1 MGKQNAIQS
10 FFTNDRMMLVLVLVN
25 TIAIFVGGFFEA
37 STFFIWSDSFF
48 TILFVIEAIVKIST
62 YGWKDYW
69 KDGWNRFDFILT
81 VVAIPSLMNSFLDF
95 DLATNILLSLRALRI
110 FKSFRLF
117 KFIPNVDGLLK
128 GFKVAARASLIV
140 IIAFVVIVFVTSILA
155 STLYS
160 KIVPDLFG
168 NPGVSLYT
176 IFRYFSGDDW
186 GAVPV
191 RIAQNSSDIVGH
203 LSRTGFA
210 IIFFAGELH
219 LCGRHAGRRQR
230 QNPSKAGG
238 FGKEGGR
245 AKERLTQEMAS
256 RLGLKFRWTMPANR
270 TEISF
275 TLRPRL
281 FPIP

>member
-1 MGKQNAIQS
+1 MPTIIKVFHMGKQNAIQS

-210 IIFFAGELH
+210 IIFFFGGILGVSLVNSIFVDAMQDDDNAKLMEKLDALEKKLDELK
-219 LCGRHAGRRQR
+219 Q
-230 QNPSKAGG
+230 
-238 FGKEGGR
+238 
-245 AKERLTQEMAS
+245 QE
-256 RLGLKFRWTMPANR
+256 K
-270 TEISF
+270 
-275 TLRPRL
+275 
-281 FPIP
+281 

>member
-10 FFTNDRMMLVLVLVN
+10 FFTNDRIMLILVLVN

-37 STFFIWSDSFF
+37 STFFTWSDSLF
-48 TILFVIEAIVKIST
+48 TLLFVVEAIVKIGT

-210 IIFFAGELH
+210 IIFFFGGILGVSLVNSIFVDAMQDDDNAKLMEKLDALEKKLDELK
-219 LCGRHAGRRQR
+219 Q
-230 QNPSKAGG
+230 
-238 FGKEGGR
+238 
-245 AKERLTQEMAS
+245 QE
-256 RLGLKFRWTMPANR
+256 K
-270 TEISF
+270 
-275 TLRPRL
+275 
-281 FPIP
+281 

>member
-1 MGKQNAIQS
+1 MEKKNAIQS
-10 FFTNDRMMLVLVLVN
+10 FFTNDRIILCLVLVN
-25 TIAIFVGGFFEA
+25 TIAIFIGGFFES
-37 STFFIWSDSFF
+37 STILAWSDAFF
-48 TILFVIEAIVKIST
+48 TLLFLTEAIVKIDT
-62 YGWKDYW
+62 YGWKTYW
-69 KDGWNRFDFILT
+69 KDSWNRFDFFLT
-81 VVAIPSLMNSFLDF
+81 IVALPSLLNSFVEF

-117 KFIPNVDGLLK
+117 KFIPNVNGLLK
-128 GFKVAARASLIV
+128 GFQVAARASLIV

-191 RIAQNSSDIVGH
+191 RIAQNSSDLIGH

-210 IIFFAGELH
+210 IVFFFGGILGVSLVNSIFVDAMQDDDNAKILQKLEDLEKK
-219 LCGRHAGRRQR
+219 LD
-230 QNPSKAGG
+230 KLE
-238 FGKEGGR
+238 KE
-245 AKERLTQEMAS
+245 
-256 RLGLKFRWTMPANR
+256 
-270 TEISF
+270 
-275 TLRPRL
+275 
-281 FPIP
+281 

>member
-1 MGKQNAIQS
+1 MEKKNALLS
-10 FFTNDRMMLVLVLVN
+10 FFTNDRIMLFLVLVN
-25 TIAIFVGGFFEA
+25 TITIFVGGFFED
-37 STFFIWSDSFF
+37 SKLFEWSDNLF
-48 TILFVIEAIVKIST
+48 TLLFLAEVIVKIGT
-62 YGWKDYW
+62 YGWKGYW

-81 VVAIPSLMNSFLDF
+81 MVALPSLLNPFVEMELT
-95 DLATNILLSLRALRI
+95 TNVLLSLRMLRI

-191 RIAQNSSDIVGH
+191 RIAQNSPDIVGH
-203 LSRTGFA
+203 LSRAGFA
-210 IIFFAGELH
+210 IIFFFGGILGVSLVNSIFVDAMQDDDNAQILQKLEDLEKKVDEL
-219 LCGRHAGRRQR
+219 
-230 QNPSKAGG
+230 K
-238 FGKEGGR
+238 KD
-245 AKERLTQEMAS
+245 
-256 RLGLKFRWTMPANR
+256 
-270 TEISF
+270 
-275 TLRPRL
+275 
-281 FPIP
+281 

>member
-1 MGKQNAIQS
+1 MEKKNALPS
-10 FFTNDRMMLVLVLVN
+10 FFTNDRIMLFLVLVN
-25 TIAIFVGGFFEA
+25 TIAIFVGGFFDDSQLFE
-37 STFFIWSDSFF
+37 WSDNLF
-48 TILFVIEAIVKIST
+48 TLLFLAEVIVKIGT
-62 YGWKDYW
+62 YGWKEYW

-81 VVAIPSLMNSFLDF
+81 MIALPSLLNPFVEM
-95 DLATNILLSLRALRI
+95 DLATNVLLSLRALRI

-210 IIFFAGELH
+210 IIFFFGGILGVSLVNSIFVDAMQDDDKAKILQKLEDLEKKVDEL
-219 LCGRHAGRRQR
+219 
-230 QNPSKAGG
+230 K
-238 FGKEGGR
+238 KD
-245 AKERLTQEMAS
+245 
-256 RLGLKFRWTMPANR
+256 
-270 TEISF
+270 
-275 TLRPRL
+275 
-281 FPIP
+281 

>member
-1 MGKQNAIQS
+1 MEKKNALQS
-10 FFTNDRMMLVLVLVN
+10 FFTNDRIMLFLVLVN
-25 TIAIFVGGFFEA
+25 TITIFVGGFFED
-37 STFFIWSDSFF
+37 SKLFEWSDNLF
-48 TILFVIEAIVKIST
+48 TLLFLAEVIVKIGT
-62 YGWKDYW
+62 YGWKGYW

-81 VVAIPSLMNSFLDF
+81 MVALPSLLNPFVEMELT
-95 DLATNILLSLRALRI
+95 TNVLLSLRMLRI

-191 RIAQNSSDIVGH
+191 RIAQNSPDIVGH
-203 LSRTGFA
+203 LSRAGFA
-210 IIFFAGELH
+210 IIFFFGGILGVSLVNSIFVDAMQDDDNAKILQKLEDLEKKVDEL
-219 LCGRHAGRRQR
+219 
-230 QNPSKAGG
+230 K
-238 FGKEGGR
+238 KD
-245 AKERLTQEMAS
+245 
-256 RLGLKFRWTMPANR
+256 
-270 TEISF
+270 
-275 TLRPRL
+275 
-281 FPIP
+281 